1 MVMNIKYETPRL
13 SEEQAESFW
22 SKVDV
27 PYQPSCCWEWVGA
40 RVYGYGRFYVG
51 GRQYSTHRL
60 SYTYLIGRIPD
71 GLCIDHLCRNPAC
84 VNPDHLEAVTYS
96 VNSKRG
102 RWPKRSKGAHMVN
115 ACYATPELLRAI
127 KKSGWNVRSLAA
139 QVGYSKS
146 HLYNVARG
154 DVPIRRLLAENIAT
168 LVQGD
173 FSALF
178 VVSSRKES

>member
-1 MVMNIKYETPRL
+1 
-13 SEEQAESFW
+13 
-22 SKVDV
+22 
-27 PYQPSCCWEWVGA
+27 
-40 RVYGYGRFYVG
+40 
-51 GRQYSTHRL
+51 
-60 SYTYLIGRIPD
+60 
-71 GLCIDHLCRNPAC
+71 
-84 VNPDHLEAVTYS
+84 
-96 VNSKRG
+96 
-102 RWPKRSKGAHMVN
+102 MVN